1 MLSHVMRVAAL
12 VAAVATLP
20 PVSVAYSQGT
30 VDERD
35 AAEIKSYR
43 LTMDAIRKLSAA
55 GEAMTKAIE
64 ADPRYKAQKA
74 LEEQIEALE
83 KKDELTEAE
92 EKRLEDLR
100 AKLEEEEE
108 KNDKDSGDDSNAQS
122 LDAMAKRI
130 ETVPAMATAIR
141 SAGLTPREYSKI
153 SLVMFQ
159 AMMVHGFQKASANKD
174 LPKELASTVLAENI
188 KFVADNEAEIT
199 RLLEKLKE
207 KKDK

>member
-1 MLSHVMRVAAL
+1 MLSHVLRVAAV
-12 VAAVATLP
+12 VAAVAALS
-20 PVSVAYSQGT
+20 PVSIAYSQGT

-43 LTMDAIRKLSAA
+43 LTMDAVRKLSAA
-55 GEAMTKAIE
+55 GEAMAKAIE

-100 AKLEEEEE
+100 AKLEAEEE

-130 ETVPAMATAIR
+130 ESVPAMANAIR

-207 KKDK
+207 KKDR